1 MTLASVLQARTQAVQ
16 VPPQHVWEGMAQY
29 TPEAAELACHSLD
42 IASAESYFARV
53 RVNSGGTLSP
63 FKCACL
69 DCVLPNVTPL
79 QASAQGCN
87 DRQRE
92 LNVSADMSMYIL
104 QSGAASRDAQ
114 QGAAQRTA
122 RLALTMAA
130 AAAADSAAGTLHAST
145 PQPTS
150 QAAQGPL
157 PLHTLA
163 GLPTGPAAALPGS
176 SAVPAA
182 RPAAVGPAQGLLGS
196 LGMPQAMPASFGSAA
211 AQHPSQAP
219 SALQGLAAPLLRAT
233 AGLPVQG
240 AAAMQSASM
249 LRPGIPPGLGSQA
262 PSSYGMNNR
271 GPILGTGL
279 PSMPGHGTAQPP
291 QWSGAAGGPG
301 ILHRMPPPSDV
312 RQYSSAPGNPSLAH
326 TAGLGQPVSAV
337 QPQRP
342 AMAPPVLP
350 SPGQLPVSASLS
362 NVVRHSA
369 SNSGPPGLSSHAGV
383 PASGS
388 SGAQQGASQHR
399 SGALQLPVA
408 MNELDS
414 RLQHPQKVVQQP
426 QSAPSQTRETERSH
440 MQRSAK
446 HSESSLADS
455 SGNTLPG
462 MNGHHNRDQPRN
474 IPNGVYEKGT
484 SREGVSREH
493 EHARPEHGH
502 AASKGRPPEV
512 EAGYS

>member
-163 GLPTGPAAALPGS
+163 GLPTGPSSCPSWQLSSARCPARRCGACPGLVGQPGHASGYASQLWLSRSTAPLTSTQRPARLGSSFAESHSRATCPGS
-176 SAVPAA
+176 CRNAERIDVAAWHSAWPRQPGPEQLWHEQQ
-182 RPAAVGPAQGLLGS
+182 RPHLGHR
-196 LGMPQAMPASFGSAA
+196 A
-211 AQHPSQAP
+211 AQHA
-219 SALQGLAAPLLRAT
+219 RAWHC
-233 AGLPVQG
+233 A
-240 AAAMQSASM
+240 
-249 LRPGIPPGLGSQA
+249 
-262 PSSYGMNNR
+262 
-271 GPILGTGL
+271 
-279 PSMPGHGTAQPP
+279 
-291 QWSGAAGGPG
+291 
-301 ILHRMPPPSDV
+301 
-312 RQYSSAPGNPSLAH
+312 
-326 TAGLGQPVSAV
+326 
-337 QPQRP
+337 
-342 AMAPPVLP
+342 APPVEW
-350 SPGQLPVSASLS
+350 
-362 NVVRHSA
+362 
-369 SNSGPPGLSSHAGV
+369 SSRGTWNL
-383 PASGS
+383 
-388 SGAQQGASQHR
+388 AQNAT
-399 SGALQLPVA
+399 AL
-408 MNELDS
+408 
-414 RLQHPQKVVQQP
+414 RR
-426 QSAPSQTRETERSH
+426 QT
-440 MQRSAK
+440 
-446 HSESSLADS
+446 
-455 SGNTLPG
+455 
-462 MNGHHNRDQPRN
+462 
-474 IPNGVYEKGT
+474 I
-484 SREGVSREH
+484 
-493 EHARPEHGH
+493 
-502 AASKGRPPEV
+502 
-512 EAGYS
+512 